1 MGIRDNKGR
10 FALGRNTQDEPIEYK
25 IKRSQSLKE
34 AWKNRDGYIL
44 DLVSKNPKIY
54 NSWRAIRTTEK
65 GKKAGNEPRWD
76 DFRLFYEDVSETYKH
91 GLILRRKDRDKQ
103 WGRDNFI
110 WIRKEN
116 EYLLDKN
123 RVVIDFNGISLT
135 IREWSEKEQIPYS
148 AIKNR
153 YYKKEKYNYTN
164 EEIIFG
170 RKTKRNAKKPK
181 DYRDSLENIRIKASK
196 MISSYK
202 CKDKKLGFKEICD
215 IDTDWMIENILTKP
229 CIYCGDDKR
238 VGCDRIDNSKG
249 HTKDNVVPCCI
260 ECNQARNNNFTHEE
274 MFEIGKAI
282 KNIKEKRNI

>member
-1 MGIRDNKGR
+1 MDIRDNKGR
-10 FALGRNTQDEPIEYK
+10 FVLGRNAQDEPIEYK

-34 AWKNRDGYIL
+34 SWKNRDDYIM
-44 DLVSKNPKIY
+44 DLVTKNPKIY
-54 NSWRAIRTTEK
+54 NSWRAIRTTQK

-76 DFRLFYEDVSETYKH
+76 NFRLFYEDVSKTYKE
-91 GLILRRKDRDKQ
+91 GLILRRKDKDKE
-103 WGRDNFI
+103 WSRDNFI
-110 WIRKEN
+110 WIRKED
-116 EYLLDKN
+116 EYLLNKN
-123 RVVIDFNGISLT
+123 RVIINFNGISLT
-135 IREWSEKEQIPYS
+135 LREWSEKEQIPYS

-153 YYKKEKYNYTN
+153 YYKREKYNYTN

-170 RKTKRNAKKPK
+170 RKTKRDTKKPK
-181 DYRDSLENIRIKASK
+181 DYRDSLENIRTKASK

-202 CKDKKLGFKEICD
+202 CKDKRLGFKEVCD

-229 CIYCGDDKR
+229 CVYCGDNKR

-260 ECNQARNNNFTHEE
+260 ECNHARNNNFTHEE

-282 KNIKEKRNI
+282 RSVKSKRNA